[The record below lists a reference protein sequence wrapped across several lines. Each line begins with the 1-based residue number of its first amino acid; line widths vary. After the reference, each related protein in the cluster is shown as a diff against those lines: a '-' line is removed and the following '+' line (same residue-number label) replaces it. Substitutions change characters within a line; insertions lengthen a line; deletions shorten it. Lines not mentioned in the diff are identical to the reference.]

1 MNIQLHI
8 MVVEDEADIASLL
21 RDYLEHDGYRVSV
34 HHNGSTVAQAIAADP
49 PDLLILDVML
59 PGEDGLSLCRQ
70 IRQSSDLPIIMVT
83 ARVDEV
89 DRLLGLEL
97 GADDYVCKP
106 FLPREVVARVRSIL
120 RRTNSMAQPADSSE
134 QLSYQD
140 VTLNLQTFRCTLNDQ
155 PVELTKVEFRL
166 LQALMQHPGRV
177 YSRDALMNTCYAD
190 NRVVS
195 DRTIDSHIR
204 NLRRKLSAS
213 TQATSTGNDDQL
225 IQSIYGMGYRLG

>member
-120 RRTNSMAQPADSSE
+120 RRTNSMAQQADSCESV
-134 QLSYQD
+134 Q
-140 VTLNLQTFRCTLNDQ
+140 R
-155 PVELTKVEFRL
+155 ELTENYYHTGFYEPC
-166 LQALMQHPGRV
+166 A
-177 YSRDALMNTCYAD
+177 A
-190 NRVVS
+190 
-195 DRTIDSHIR
+195 
-204 NLRRKLSAS
+204 RRGA
-213 TQATSTGNDDQL
+213 TQPL
-225 IQSIYGMGYRLG
+225 